1 MFVSEINDISHQ
13 WVESEEIFVMC
24 KARQRPYVSR
34 AHAVISIAQRLEG
47 GRPSKTA
54 DPLQQF

>member
-13 WVESEEIFVMC
+13 CVESEVICVMC

-47 GRPSKTA
+47 GKT
-54 DPLQQF
+54 L